1 MSRMMNPGPPAPRTL
16 VQARSGERPWPGEA
30 GWRAQAPR
38 QRDAEPRTATA
49 REPTL
54 VLEVDL
60 ALPLPDVAG
69 GVVTRVWLLLRVG
82 DVPVGDLLVPVP
94 ETGLSA
100 ADLSAAVAARV
111 GVRRRRSARRSVDGQ
126 ARSRRRGST
135 SSL

>member
-1 MSRMMNPGPPAPRTL
+1 MSRMMNPGPPAPRAL
-16 VQARSGERPWPGEA
+16 LQARSGERPWPGER
-30 GWRAQAPR
+30 GWRAPR
-38 QRDAEPRTATA
+38 QRNAAPQPGGP

-60 ALPLPDVAG
+60 TRPLPEVAG
-69 GVVTRVWLLLRVG
+69 GVMTRVWLLLRIG

-100 ADLSAAVAARV
+100 ADLGAAVAARV
-111 GVRRRRSARRSVDGQ
+111 GVRRRRPARRSVDGQ